1 MDKSSMIRM
10 YYSLEHD
17 TNELGSTIHF
27 DERNLDTF
35 GIRVYNLLF
44 ISCNL
49 FELAAKETVCDP
61 ESTMKTWKKNPRI
74 CLYSRVE
81 LTFIP
86 MGCKF
91 KPMGALGE
99 NDVEKRNLAW
109 WQDYNSVK
117 HDLTQ
122 IHKATLRNLIYA
134 LGSAGLLVSE
144 IARPPMGM
152 FYTPKR
158 SVLFDYLAFPEQ

>member
-61 ESTMKTWKKNPRI
+61 ESTMKTRKKNPRI
-74 CLYSRVE
+74 CLNMPV
-81 LTFIP
+81 
-86 MGCKF
+86 F
-91 KPMGALGE
+91 K
-99 NDVEKRNLAW
+99 
-109 WQDYNSVK
+109 S
-117 HDLTQ
+117 
-122 IHKATLRNLIYA
+122 
-134 LGSAGLLVSE
+134 
-144 IARPPMGM
+144 
-152 FYTPKR
+152 
-158 SVLFDYLAFPEQ
+158 